1 MPALTWAANL
11 TPGVTSQ
18 ARGRMRL
25 SMINPRSVHTE
36 DHPACVLSPRRPRA
50 PDLRGKEAGTVEAA
64 GEELRKIRF
73 KRGLT
78 LEVVAGLAG
87 VSAGFLSQV
96 ERGLAPLER
105 LQHWKGIAAALGV
118 PLWDL
123 LRLEL
128 PAPGNGHTVSTTEA
142 VQDALDAAKAGYPGG
157 ELFPLPALQQRVAR
171 ALKLDQQSRFREVG
185 RVLPELIRDLHTT
198 LAAGRDLG
206 TLLPLGVLLHVQVTR
221 NWLAY
226 AAAHIDVRRQ
236 AMFLARDL
244 AREHNEAT
252 SLASAAFG
260 LAQTLTIGGSFALA
274 QTVLDKTTPPP
285 VTRETAGLMCATLGA
300 PRAMLIAVRGGDPT
314 APLREAAEIADRFG
328 ELGEADP
335 LGFGFGPTFIGF
347 SRVRAALELGDVDDA
362 VRLLR
367 TVQPE
372 RDPFR
377 ASQAFYW
384 RITGRT
390 LTLAGGPVDEA
401 VSAYLRAE
409 ALLPVKLYREPLH
422 REKLRELLSRAPDN
436 EQLQQLAIRASL
448 DQR

>member
-1 MPALTWAANL
+1 MN
-11 TPGVTSQ
+11 
-18 ARGRMRL
+18 
-25 SMINPRSVHTE
+25 
-36 DHPACVLSPRRPRA
+36 
-50 PDLRGKEAGTVEAA
+50 A
-64 GEELRKIRF
+64 GEAETAGEQLRKIRF
-73 KRGLT
+73 KRDLT

-87 VSAGFLSQV
+87 ISVGFLSQV

-105 LQHWKGIAAALGV
+105 LSHWKGVASALGV

-128 PAPGNGHTVSTTEA
+128 PAPGNGHTDSTTEA

-157 ELFPLPALQQRVAR
+157 EVLPVSALQQRVAR
-171 ALKLDQQSRFREVG
+171 ALKLDQQCRFREVG

-206 TLLPLGVLLHVQVTR
+206 TLLPLGVMLHVQVTGS
-221 NWLAY
+221 WLGY
-226 AAAHIDVRRQ
+226 AVAHFDLRRQ

-244 AREHNEAT
+244 AQEHGEAT

-260 LAQTLTIGGSFALA
+260 LAQRLTIGGSFTLA
-274 QTVLDKTTPPP
+274 QTVLDKATQPP
-285 VTRETAGLMCATLGA
+285 VTRETSGLVIATLAA
-300 PRAMLIAVRGGDPT
+300 PRAMLIAIRGGDPT

-328 ELGEADP
+328 ELGEAAP
-335 LGFGFGPTFIGF
+335 LGFGFGPTFVSFRRIK
-347 SRVRAALELGDVDDA
+347 AALELGDVDDA

-367 TVQPE
+367 TTQPE

-377 ASQAFYW
+377 ANQAFYW

-390 LTLAGGPVDEA
+390 LALAGGPVDEA
-401 VSAYLRAE
+401 VRAYLRAE
-409 ALLPVKLYREPLH
+409 ALLPVKLYRELRH
-422 REKLRELLSRAPDN
+422 REMLRELLSRAPDN
-436 EQLQQLAIRASL
+436 EQLQQLASRANL